1 MKKSYRLLNWS
12 HRTMEPDSSSQGP
25 VTQLLQAWSRGDRA
39 ALDQLVPL
47 VHGDLRRLA
56 SQRERQ
62 MARTASG
69 SLQATALV
77 NEVYLKLVHAGGIE
91 FRDRAHFFAI
101 SATLMRQILI
111 DAARSR
117 NREKRGGGW
126 QRVSLHDGAMG
137 GIQTD
142 ESLLALDQAMDRL
155 AQADARKARVVELR
169 FFGGMTND
177 EIAEVL
183 GVSPDTVKRDWA
195 FAKLWLA
202 RELKSGAAV

>member
-1 MKKSYRLLNWS
+1 
-12 HRTMEPDSSSQGP
+12 MEPDTSSKAP

-47 VHGDLRRLA
+47 VHSDLRRLA
-56 SQRERQ
+56 KQRERQ
-62 MARTASG
+62 MARMAG
-69 SLQATALV
+69 STLEATALV
-77 NEVYLKLVHAGGIE
+77 NEVYLRLVHTGGIE

-101 SATLMRQILI
+101 SATLMRQVLI

-126 QRVSLHDGAMG
+126 QRVSLHDGALG
-137 GIQTD
+137 GIHSD

-155 AQADARKARVVELR
+155 ANMDGRKARVVELR
-169 FFGGMTND
+169 FFGGMTNE
-177 EIAEVL
+177 EIAEVT
-183 GVSPDTVKRDWA
+183 GVSTDTVKRDWA

-202 RELKSGAAV
+202 RELRGGAEA

>member
-1 MKKSYRLLNWS
+1 
-12 HRTMEPDSSSQGP
+12 MEPDTSSKAP

-39 ALDQLVPL
+39 ALDLLVPL
-47 VHGDLRRLA
+47 VYSDLRRLA
-56 SQRERQ
+56 SRRGRQ
-62 MARTASG
+62 IAEASSG
-69 SLQATALV
+69 TLQATALV

-117 NREKRGGGW
+117 NRDKRGGGW
-126 QRVSLHDGAMG
+126 QRVSLHDGEMAG
-137 GIQTD
+137 LHSD
-142 ESLLALDQAMDRL
+142 ESLLELDQAMDRL
-155 AQADARKARVVELR
+155 ARTDARKARVVELR

-177 EIAEVL
+177 EIAEVT
-183 GVSPDTVKRDWA
+183 GVSTDTVKRDWA

-202 RELKSGAAV
+202 RELKRGATV

>member
-1 MKKSYRLLNWS
+1 MA
-12 HRTMEPDSSSQGP
+12 PDPSSKAP
-25 VTQLLQAWSRGDRA
+25 VTQLLHAWSRGDRA

-47 VHGDLRRLA
+47 VHDDLRRLA
-56 SQRERQ
+56 SRRERQ
-62 MARTASG
+62 IALASSG
-69 SLQATALV
+69 TLQATALV

-117 NREKRGGGW
+117 SRDKRGGGW
-126 QRVSLHDGAMG
+126 QRVSLHDGEMG
-137 GIQTD
+137 GIHSD
-142 ESLLALDQAMDRL
+142 GSLLELDQAMDRL
-155 AQADARKARVVELR
+155 AQTDARKARVVELR

-183 GVSPDTVKRDWA
+183 GVSADTVKRDWA

-202 RELKSGAAV
+202 RELKTGAAD

>member
-1 MKKSYRLLNWS
+1 
-12 HRTMEPDSSSQGP
+12 MEPDTSSKTP
-25 VTQLLQAWSRGDRA
+25 VTELLQAWSRGDRA

-56 SQRERQ
+56 GQRGRH
-62 MARTASG
+62 MADGT
-69 SLQATALV
+69 LQATALV

-126 QRVSLHDGAMG
+126 QRVSLHDGELG
-137 GIQTD
+137 GVHSD
-142 ESLLALDQAMDRL
+142 EGLLDLDQALERL
-155 AQADARKARVVELR
+155 AATDARKARVVELR
-169 FFGGMTND
+169 FFGGMTNG
-177 EIAEVL
+177 EIAEVT
-183 GVSPDTVKRDWA
+183 GVSTDTVKRDWT

-202 RELKSGAAV
+202 RELKRGAAD